1 MSTSSTTSPPPA
13 SEALISSSA
22 ALSLPPAPSAPL
34 KSAAAPTAT
43 ADDDEDTY
51 LDLPLFLSPSFS
63 PYTFA
68 NTLITSTND
77 LSDPQLDLTT
87 PLSRVLFDLQEIDTH
102 IHTLTTSSALPLL
115 SYTESSHTA
124 SQKVLEVVEAQVAGL
139 KAAYERLKSEVV
151 IKGQQSAEVLL
162 VVERLH
168 SVTTQL
174 REISRAL
181 GVGRQLEVLIAEL
194 SKGDKLGEGEQGD
207 YKALIR
213 AAQSIR
219 EIREGRVL
227 EGVDE
232 GVLLV
237 KELRQGVFQPAELY
251 VASVARKRVW
261 GFEPVSVAAAQG
273 GGGGGGNGFSVA
285 KGEMKQKAA
294 AGALALYLLGENGE
308 QLKGA
313 VQKAV
318 NEAVIACLNTLTTSL
333 TALTTLDRTVA
344 GVAARCQ
351 NLVALQLLLD
361 EIPLPEDSV
370 ASGAELDGTVGTEGA
385 VPEGKKSLLDP
396 LLEQLDTTSL
406 PSMFFRSV
414 AAGLEPRIR
423 GVVDRGGAN
432 ARILKGA
439 KDRVKSALKACV
451 ERGLLGM
458 EDSRGVEFEIAVMTG
473 AAGILGR

>member
-213 AAQSIR
+213 VAQSIR

-370 ASGAELDGTVGTEGA
+370 ASGAELDGAVGAEGA